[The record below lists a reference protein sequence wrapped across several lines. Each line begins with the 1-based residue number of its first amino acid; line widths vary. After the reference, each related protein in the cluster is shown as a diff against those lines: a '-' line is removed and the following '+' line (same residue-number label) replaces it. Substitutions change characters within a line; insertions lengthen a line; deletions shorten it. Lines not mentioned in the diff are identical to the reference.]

1 MTSTLGLAQ
10 AILLAL
16 TVQAAPQ
23 NGAQPPAE
31 RPPAASPAR
40 PSPRQAARQAPRASE
55 GWTWTLYGGD
65 GPLVLANEIPDTPR
79 LRTTLECAPGSS
91 IVRLAFHDAPGAD
104 GFATIRSG
112 AASAEVEARARRGR
126 LEAAL
131 RADHP
136 VFAAFL
142 SSGRLTLTLGE
153 QTAAIEI
160 DRANLP
166 KLRRFAELC
175 TG

>member
-1 MTSTLGLAQ
+1 MTALIGLAQ
-10 AILLAL
+10 ATALAMTL
-16 TVQAAPQ
+16 QSAPSTTE
-23 NGAQPPAE
+23 A
-31 RPPAASPAR
+31 
-40 PSPRQAARQAPRASE
+40 
-55 GWTWTLYGGD
+55 WTWTLYAD
-65 GPLVLANEIPDTPR
+65 SRPLVLANEIPDTPR

-104 GFATIRSG
+104 GFATVRSG
-112 AASAEVEARARRGR
+112 AASTEVEARARRGR

-142 SSGRLTLTLGE
+142 ASGKLDVAVGE
-153 QTAAIEI
+153 QASPVEI
-160 DRANLP
+160 DRANLS

>member
-1 MTSTLGLAQ
+1 MTSMLGL
-10 AILLAL
+10 
-16 TVQAAPQ
+16 VQASLLSLAVQTAPQ
-23 NGAQPPAE
+23 TGAHLPAE
-31 RPPAASPAR
+31 RPQAASSAR
-40 PSPRQAARQAPRASE
+40 VSE
-55 GWTWTLYGGD
+55 GWTWTLYSGD

-91 IVRLAFHDAPGAD
+91 VVRLAFHDAPGAD
-104 GFATIRSG
+104 GFAVIRSG
-112 AASAEVEARARRGR
+112 GASAEVEARARRGR
-126 LEAAL
+126 LEATL

-142 SSGRLTLTLGE
+142 ASGRLTLALGD
-153 QTAAIEI
+153 QATAIEI
-160 DRANLP
+160 DRANLS